1 MLRSERGGG
10 ANLRLLLAALLPFAD
25 PLVLAH
31 RHLAA
36 AAAAAA
42 AAAPGAWPPG
52 GSGGRV
58 AAGCGAGCL

>member
-1 MLRSERGGG
+1 MLRSERSGG

-36 AAAAAA
+36 AAAAA
-42 AAAPGAWPPG
+42 PGAWPPG